1 MEERMKSKKR
11 ALAVLAVLAL
21 VLAACGDDEGGG
33 EVDPDSLELVSPGT
47 LTICTDVPFPPMEF
61 EDTESELGYDG
72 FDIELSAAIAEDL
85 GLDATVATPG
95 WDAITG
101 GLAFENDDCDVAAAS
116 ITILPEREENVDFS
130 DPYFNGEQALLVK
143 SDSGIATWEDLESVA
158 VQTGTTG
165 EIYAQ
170 DNWEGVEIVSF
181 EEAAGPYLA
190 LDAGDVD
197 GVLFD
202 LVSQQD
208 VANND
213 DTLEVVETY
222 STDEE
227 YGLATKDA
235 PNLLA
240 AINASL
246 AEFREDGTYDEIYAK
261 WFPEA

>member
-1 MEERMKSKKR
+1 MNSKKR

-21 VLAACGDDEGGG
+21 VMAACGDGDEGGG
-33 EVDPDSLELVSPGT
+33 DVDPDSLELVSPGT

-61 EDTESELGYDG
+61 EDPDSELGYDG

-85 GLDATVATPG
+85 GLEPTVATPG
-95 WDAITG
+95 WEAITG

-130 DPYFNGEQALLVK
+130 DPYFSGEQALLVK
-143 SDSGIATWEDLESVA
+143 ADSGISTWEDLESVA

-165 EIYAQ
+165 EIYVQ
-170 DNWEGVEIVSF
+170 ENWEGVEIVSF
-181 EEAAGPYLA
+181 EDAAGPYLA
-190 LDAGDVD
+190 LDAGEVD
-197 GVLFD
+197 GVMFD

-208 VANND
+208 VADND
-213 DTLEVVETY
+213 DTVEVVETY
-222 STDEE
+222 DTGEE
-227 YGLATKDA
+227 YGLATKDT
-235 PNLLA
+235 PNLLE

-246 AEFREDGTYDEIYAK
+246 AEMREDGTYDEIYNK